1 MRTGDA
7 ALIAGVTH
15 LPARILN
22 QFAVGNYRQ
31 RRFFSTDIN
40 VSLLSRFLP
49 VVAAKAKRIQVS
61 DKRFVIR
68 WRRETSN
75 KTASADFS
83 RNFLS
88 AYHIRIEAMNLP
100 LFVRTCKFSYRV
112 HAAGGPDTF
121 DRSRETE
128 INEGIEG
135 KANRDETMR
144 LRLEKGN

>member
-40 VSLLSRFLP
+40 VSLLCLFLP
-49 VVAAKAKRIQVS
+49 IVAAKTKRIQVS

-83 RNFLS
+83 RNL
-88 AYHIRIEAMNLP
+88 
-100 LFVRTCKFSYRV
+100 
-112 HAAGGPDTF
+112 HAAYTDRGNELAAVCTDLQVFVSCTRRR
-121 DRSRETE
+121 RSRHVRS
-128 INEGIEG
+128 IER
-135 KANRDETMR
+135 N
-144 LRLEKGN
+144 